1 MIVSVLV
8 RVPFFDVPMI
18 SDEGGYAYVAQF
30 WTTDYQLY
38 RDIPFDRP
46 QGIFL
51 IYKLILAVFGRD
63 VISIRIAAALWNAFT
78 LGCIFILTR
87 EVFGWRAAYISAFV
101 FAIFSASPGIEG
113 FTANAE
119 LFTILPLVISA
130 FFTWRKKWLWAG
142 FISGIAFLIKP
153 IGISGLIFALLWMVV
168 NRARLKTML
177 NVLSVFALP
186 LLASIFHGLLIG
198 WNYYWSSFYGRLLT
212 NTVIS
217 ISLDRQLLILFFSF
231 LLTLPVW
238 ITPTTLGFI
247 GSSKV
252 AFRNRLFG
260 ILWIISSL
268 LGMAIGGN
276 WYWHYFTQ
284 IIPPLAFLSGTIV
297 FALKGSKWR
306 YLQAAA
312 IGFALS
318 VFAIGE
324 VPLWFLSPQVVSWEI
339 YHRPGYTHAADIADY
354 INSTTETDDLIYVA
368 FAEAEIYYL
377 SKRHT
382 SVPQLFLSEII
393 GSQSIYDEILSSIH
407 VREPALVIWVQE
419 PPKARG
425 SAEEFQ
431 RLLWDSGYREDTSF
445 GSIRVFRRN

>member
-1 MIVSVLV
+1 
-8 RVPFFDVPMI
+8 MI

-51 IYKLILAVFGRD
+51 IYKLILTVLGRD

-87 EVFGWRAAYISAFV
+87 EVFDWRAAYISAFV
-101 FAIFSASPGIEG
+101 FALFSASPGIEG

-130 FFTWRKKWLWAG
+130 FFTWRKKWIWAG

-153 IGISGLIFALLWMVV
+153 IGISGLIFTLLWMVV
-168 NRARLKTML
+168 NRAHLKTML
-177 NVLSVFALP
+177 YVLSFFAIP

-217 ISLDRQLLILFFSF
+217 ISLDRQFMILVISF
-231 LLTLPVW
+231 ILTLPAW

-252 AFRNRLFG
+252 AFRSRLFG

-276 WYWHYFTQ
+276 WYRHYFTQ

-312 IGFALS
+312 LGVALS
-318 VFAIGE
+318 VFVVRE
-324 VPLWFLSPQVVSWEI
+324 VPLWFLSPQEVSWEV
-339 YHRPGYTHAADIADY
+339 YHRPGYMHAADISDY
-354 INSTTETDDLIYVA
+354 IISTTDQDDHIYIA
-368 FAEAEIYYL
+368 FSEAEIYYL
-377 SKRHT
+377 SQRRAA
-382 SVPQLFLSEII
+382 VPQLYWLEIVA
-393 GSQSIYDEILSSIH
+393 SQSIFEDVKFSIRN
-407 VREPALVIWVQE
+407 REPTLVILVQE
-419 PPKARG
+419 PPPKKG
-425 SAEEFQ
+425 SKKDFLG
-431 RLLWDSGYREDTSF
+431 LLLQSGYHEDTHF